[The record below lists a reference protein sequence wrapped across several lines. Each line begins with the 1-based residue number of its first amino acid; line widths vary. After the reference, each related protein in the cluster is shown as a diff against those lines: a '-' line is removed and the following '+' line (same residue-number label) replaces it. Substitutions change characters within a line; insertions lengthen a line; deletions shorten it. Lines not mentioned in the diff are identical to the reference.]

1 LDEYLE
7 RLGLSSAFDAVV
19 RTHGSGLAS
28 KPAPDVFLSLAEQ
41 LSVLPEHCVVVED
54 SVPGCQAAI
63 AAGMTVLVCPT
74 IATAGCRFP
83 DDAVDV
89 ASLADIRIEELE
101 TMLDRAGRSSAAG
114 RDMR

>member
-28 KPAPDVFLSLAEQ
+28 KPAPDVFLLLAEQ

-114 RDMR
+114 RDI